1 MPVKCLFMLVKC
13 LLAFGKSSF
22 YQYEKIINMMI
33 LIWYNYFLHI
43 FNILKKYCIFANEI
57 LLIV

>member
-1 MPVKCLFMLVKC
+1 
-13 LLAFGKSSF
+13 
-22 YQYEKIINMMI
+22 MI
-33 LIWYNYFLHI
+33 LIWCNYFLHI

>member
-1 MPVKCLFMLVKC
+1 
-13 LLAFGKSSF
+13 
-22 YQYEKIINMMI
+22 MI

-43 FNILKKYCIFANEI
+43 FNIPKKYCIIANEI